1 MSIFLQ
7 SALLM
12 LLMSVATSQRQNDNM
27 IVDTQPP
34 MLNLLEGNKPCDYPT
49 VALVFLPYLAD
60 IQNCTTDSKY
70 PLVPPVSYPTAE
82 QTQALCTQP
91 TCTTALNSLV
101 ALDLPNCTVA
111 VPNSAPV
118 SLDFMI
124 RRVVAS
130 MLRVT
135 SKLRQM
141 STRSTTA
148 SGSTVYESD
157 RAAHEYLQ
165 FHFGDSSEVVPYSFA
180 PADALQFL
188 PRCVQDSVTH
198 LPKEH
203 RRQRA
208 LEVVGIDFS
217 HHFIEVANG
226 IKATGSAEYEALI
239 QGDVKQTRLAKV
251 AADIDRSKVTFTQ
264 GDACNLDTTALGS
277 FDLVFASNLLCR
289 LPQPKQFLDTLPSL
303 VRPNGLLALISP
315 YSWLEEY
322 TPKEHWIGGTVLAD
336 GTAVDSFAEIQ
347 RLLAPHF
354 TLVDRTQYPFLIRE
368 HDRKFQYGVS
378 DGTFWRRV

>member
-1 MSIFLQ
+1 
-7 SALLM
+7 
-12 LLMSVATSQRQNDNM
+12 
-27 IVDTQPP
+27 
-34 MLNLLEGNKPCDYPT
+34 
-49 VALVFLPYLAD
+49 
-60 IQNCTTDSKY
+60 
-70 PLVPPVSYPTAE
+70 
-82 QTQALCTQP
+82 
-91 TCTTALNSLV
+91 
-101 ALDLPNCTVA
+101 
-111 VPNSAPV
+111 
-118 SLDFMI
+118 
-124 RRVVAS
+124 
-130 MLRVT
+130 
-135 SKLRQM
+135 
-141 STRSTTA
+141 
-148 SGSTVYESD
+148 
-157 RAAHEYLQ
+157 
-165 FHFGDSSEVVPYSFA
+165 DSSEVVPYSFA

-208 LEVVGIDFS
+208 LEVGCAVGRSSFELARHFDEVVGIDFS

>member
-1 MSIFLQ
+1 
-7 SALLM
+7 
-12 LLMSVATSQRQNDNM
+12 
-27 IVDTQPP
+27 
-34 MLNLLEGNKPCDYPT
+34 
-49 VALVFLPYLAD
+49 
-60 IQNCTTDSKY
+60 
-70 PLVPPVSYPTAE
+70 
-82 QTQALCTQP
+82 
-91 TCTTALNSLV
+91 
-101 ALDLPNCTVA
+101 
-111 VPNSAPV
+111 
-118 SLDFMI
+118 
-124 RRVVAS
+124 
-130 MLRVT
+130 
-135 SKLRQM
+135 
-141 STRSTTA
+141 
-148 SGSTVYESD
+148 
-157 RAAHEYLQ
+157 
-165 FHFGDSSEVVPYSFA
+165 DSSEVVPYSFA

-198 LPKEH
+198 LPKEY

-217 HHFIEVANG
+217 HQFIEVANG

-264 GDACNLDTTALGS
+264 GDACNLDGAALGS

-289 LPQPKQFLDTLPSL
+289 LPQPKHFLDTLPSL